1 MSRRELALHHQ
12 TFITTENLTDKMRKV
27 NRTMAAEGWNDGP
40 NKWMMDLVGRTGAS
54 DPFLDDLKK
63 DDKKSNPL

>member
-1 MSRRELALHHQ
+1 
-12 TFITTENLTDKMRKV
+12 MRKV

-63 DDKKSNPL
+63 DDKKPNPL